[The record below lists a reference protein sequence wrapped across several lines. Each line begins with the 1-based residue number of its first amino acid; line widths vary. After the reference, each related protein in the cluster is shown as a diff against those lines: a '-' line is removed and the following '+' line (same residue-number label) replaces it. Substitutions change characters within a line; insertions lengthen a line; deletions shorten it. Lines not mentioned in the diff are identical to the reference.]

1 MKKLLT
7 LFTLLLCVCSGAWGA
22 VTYSGSAPATTT
34 HLVGNENKTFLDVA
48 NTETNAKIKDG
59 DATFALGLHYIIN
72 TLKPAW
78 ASGSGANSTT
88 SSTAATDYGF
98 LNNYSTSSYDAYTQ
112 AYGNAQIKSSQETVL
127 YVTGITGFAVWGKD
141 NGTGNNKQLII
152 KVAEIASNGTIG
164 SDNTTTSSANTSD
177 HLTTYG
183 GSTLNGQS
191 FYRIT
196 LTTGSTSACATYQV
210 RFTPYVDPRPA
221 APISWSAVSSTAVIS
236 QDNTFPTLTNT
247 NDLTVSYSSSNTGVA
262 TINASTGVIT
272 LVAKGST
279 TITAT
284 YTTTGSSDTY
294 KTTKVSY
301 TLTVSNIAA
310 VSEKFWKFSDA
321 AWSSYTQSASPQ
333 TIDNMYIISNS
344 ASDLPVQ
351 DCETS
356 YSDESLNFTKHL
368 YTSGSS
374 TDSRRVLN
382 ICVAPNSKISV
393 YAAAS
398 GTGGRS
404 LYISNGSYNN
414 TSDQNAQATSSTTI
428 FKLSHV
434 NVAGGDVFIHNTNGY
449 YIYGIKV
456 EPLKCGS
463 PTFSPNGGSIEEG
476 GSVTI
481 TSTDAATIKYAWTA
495 DNVDTPDSWTSADAT
510 DDAIVVTVPNATDN
524 TPRLHAYGIKSG
536 YTDGDVA
543 YVDFSITGVDTTAP
557 TLTAQ
562 SVENNATDV
571 AVADNITLTF
581 DENVQV
587 ADASKVTLTGGE
599 ATISSVTAADNVVTI
614 AYTGLA
620 NNTTYTLAVASG
632 AITDVAAAQNAYAG
646 TSFSFTTVKASMPAP
661 KINGLGYFIGSQ
673 TVSITSDV
681 DGATITYSLDGE
693 NYSAY
698 TEPFEITADKTVYA
712 KATHTNYA
720 GEGSTQMAMY
730 IITVPSEQE
739 DVTAA
744 TTWDF
749 TDANDMK
756 PSSDVTNDP
765 VPTSQIVSDVTQYE
779 SVDKA
784 AKLSF
789 IKPQRYDDEGYVQA
803 HGFIIN
809 TTIPGTLEIK
819 YLGGKNGNTRWLTV
833 NGVGQ
838 SSNNSTGSSKTTSN
852 IVIPAGTTIVYGF
865 DVTSNPNA
873 VNNLRYQTITFTAV
887 TSVSGTI
894 TDAGWNTFSSSYALD
909 LSTITGGAA
918 YVATTNDNTEVTLTE
933 TSAKVA
939 AGTGLMIKGTAGET
953 FTIGVT
959 SDAATLTR
967 DNLLVGLPNGGK
979 VAKDDYNYVFAWTT
993 GDVSTA
999 GFWYVN
1005 DAEPTLGAGKAYL
1018 HSESSNGAK
1027 LNIIID
1033 NGETTSINSIEN
1045 GELRSENYD
1054 YYNLAGQK
1062 VGKDYKGI
1070 VIVNGKKYLRK

>member
-34 HLVGNENKTFLDVA
+34 HLVGSENKTFLDVA

-78 ASGSGANSTT
+78 ATGSGANSST

-98 LNNYSTSSYDAYTQ
+98 LNNYSNSSYDAYTQ
-112 AYGNAQIKSSQETVL
+112 AYGCAQIKSTQETVL

-141 NGTGNNKQLII
+141 NGTGANKQLII
-152 KVAEIASNGTIG
+152 KVAEIASNGTVG
-164 SDNTTTSSANTSD
+164 SDNTTTSTANTSD
-177 HLTTYG
+177 HLTSYAAT
-183 GSTLNGQS
+183 TLNGQS

-196 LTTGSTSACATYQV
+196 LTVGSTNSCNTYQV

-221 APISWSAVSSTAVIS
+221 APISWSAASASATLG
-236 QDNTFPTLTNT
+236 DTNTYPTLTNT

-262 TINASTGVIT
+262 TINASTGAIT

-279 TITAT
+279 TISAT
-284 YTTTGSSDTY
+284 YTATGSSEY
-294 KTTKVSY
+294 KTTRVSY
-301 TLTVSNIAA
+301 TLNVTTLKAYSNNT
-310 VSEKFWKFSDA
+310 FNFSDSD
-321 AWSSYTQSASPQ
+321 WNGVFSSSASSSTVTSHYMEFLSGLKYQ
-333 TIDNMYIISNS
+333 DLASSTEKDGLTFTREINTGG
-344 ASDLPVQ
+344 ASDASKRLI
-351 DCETS
+351 
-356 YSDESLNFTKHL
+356 HL
-368 YTSGSS
+368 
-374 TDSRRVLN
+374 L
-382 ICVAPNSKISV
+382 VAPKSKVTI
-393 YAAAS
+393 YARPN
-398 GTGGRS
+398 GNGRS
-404 LYISNGSYNN
+404 VTISNGSYDS
-414 TSDQNAQATSSTTI
+414 SDKKSLSMSSASEVYAV
-428 FKLSHV
+428 SHTYD
-434 NVAGGDVFIHNTNGY
+434 AGGDV
-449 YIYGIKV
+449 YIYGGASINFLALKI
-456 EPLKCGS
+456 EPLKCGT

-476 GSVTI
+476 GNVTI

-495 DNVDTPDSWTSADAT
+495 DNVDTPDSWTPADAT
-510 DDAIVVTVPNATDN
+510 DDAIIVTVPDAADN

-536 YTDGDVA
+536 YTDGDA
-543 YVDFSITGVDTTAP
+543 ANVDFTITGVDTTAP

-562 SVENNATDV
+562 SVSDNATDV
-571 AVADNITLTF
+571 DVAGNITLTF

-620 NNTTYTLAVASG
+620 NNTTYTLAVASD

-712 KATHTNYA
+712 KATHANYA
-720 GEGSTQMAMY
+720 GEGSAQMAMY
-730 IITVPSEQE
+730 IITVPSGQQ
-739 DVTAA
+739 DVAEG

-749 TDANDMK
+749 TDSKDMK
-756 PSSDVTNDP
+756 SSSDVTNDP

-789 IKPQRYDDEGYVQA
+789 IKPQRYDDDGYVQA
-803 HGFIIN
+803 HGFII
-809 TTIPGTLEIK
+809 TSTVPGKLSVNFT
-819 YLGGKNGNTRWLTV
+819 NGNSNTRYLIV
-833 NGVGQ
+833 NGVKKGQ
-838 SSNNSTGSSKTTSN
+838 ISSSGANVTVND
-852 IVIPAGTTIVYGF
+852 IEIPIGTTIVYGF
-865 DVTSNPNA
+865 DVTNNPNA
-873 VNNLRYQTITFTAV
+873 VNNLRYKKIIFTPV

-894 TDAGWNTFSSSYALD
+894 TEAGWNTFSSNYALD
-909 LSTITGGAA
+909 LSTITGGTA
-918 YVATTNDNTEVTLTE
+918 YVATTKDNENVTLIE
-933 TSAKVA
+933 TAAKVE
-939 AGTGLMIKGTAGET
+939 AGEGLMIKGTAGAT
-953 FTIGVT
+953 FTIST
-959 SDAATLTR
+959 TTDAATLTR

-979 VAKDDYNYVFAWTT
+979 VTKNDDNFVFAWK
-993 GDVSTA
+993 GNVSTA
-999 GFWYVN
+999 GFYFVN

-1018 HSESSNGAK
+1018 HAEGVTPAK
-1027 LNIIID
+1027 LGIIID
-1033 NGETTSINSIEN
+1033 DSETDGIKSVQGSRFTVNGEA
-1045 GELRSENYD
+1045 
-1054 YYNLAGQK
+1054 YNLAGQK
-1062 VGKDYKGI
+1062 VGADYKGI
-1070 VIVNGKKYLRK
+1070 VIVNGKKVIRK